1 MVRFKNRYLLFEIVY
16 ADTPLGWSSIPAPI
30 VSASEAPHYSD
41 DSDHSPFGD
50 TGRNNCRLPS
60 LANKDLMYAI
70 KDSIAENFGDYGAGI
85 TQRPLTLKY
94 FSPHTN
100 IGILRISREEVH
112 IVWGALT
119 FIRELKGKPCM
130 IKVLHTSGNIIIL
143 AYNDAD
149 LMTLHGRTIR
159 NCQLTTIRYDR
170 DRIMYLRNQAQR
182 LKDVQT
188 VTQLGLAFKD
198 SADEVNA
205 LEL

>member
-70 KDSIAENFGDYGAGI
+70 KDSITENFGDYGAGI

-130 IKVLHTSGNIIIL
+130 IKVLHTSG
-143 AYNDAD
+143 
-149 LMTLHGRTIR
+149 TIR